1 MKKRC
6 RLALGAL
13 GMLWPAVVL
22 AQAPAAAEAPKLELR
37 DAPKSTMATE
47 DPLSPRPGGL
57 TSEIVAKKA
66 VAASPSIAGRQAEID
81 AANAK
86 VDQAMLQFFPR
97 LTLTA
102 SYVRT
107 SPAKMEL
114 GGGGAMVATP
124 GVLGPTVPAPAVTQA
139 CNGVAAAGG
148 GCVTTT
154 DGATLPLIP
163 FQLTIP
169 SVVDNY
175 SLSATLGVPISDYVL
190 RLSKTMAATRANER
204 ASQLNKQAEELKVAT
219 DARIAYYNW
228 VRGVAA
234 TTVAESAL
242 VRIKALQKDTEA
254 AFTVGVATK
263 ADVLRVDSLSAS
275 TELTITETQNFKQ
288 ITAEQ
293 LALLMSEPSRDYQ
306 VGENV
311 RAAPPPAG
319 QEAPLPA
326 LVAESHR
333 RRLELRALAEADQS
347 LTKAAG
353 VVRMGGY
360 PRLDGFAEFDYARP
374 NRNYAFDPTTW
385 HHNWM
390 LGLSLSYTFND
401 SFSNQASAR
410 ELDANRRKLQYDV
423 ESLKR
428 GLQMEVTSAFLDQ
441 KKARVALDTAQRGLR
456 SAQEAYRVALDLY
469 RVGRATTTELIAS
482 EQELL
487 AAALREVNATI
498 DFRLAAIRL
507 AHATGRD
514 VPGG

>member
-1 MKKRC
+1 MTTQC

-13 GMLWPAVVL
+13 GALWPAAAL
-22 AQAPAAAEAPKLELR
+22 GQAAAPAETPKLELR
-37 DAPKSTMATE
+37 EAPKPTIATE

-57 TSEIVAKKA
+57 TSDVVAKKA
-66 VAASPSIAGRQAEID
+66 VAASPSIAGKQAEID

-86 VDQAMLQFFPR
+86 VDQAMIQFFPR
-97 LTLTA
+97 LTLKA

-107 SPAKMEL
+107 SPVKLEF

-124 GVLGPTVPAPAVTQA
+124 GVIPANTPPAAVTGA
-139 CNGVAAAGG
+139 CDGVAAAGG

-154 DGATLPLIP
+154 SGATIPLVP
-163 FQLTIP
+163 FQFTIP
-169 SVVDNY
+169 VVQDNY

-263 ADVLRVDSLSAS
+263 ADVLRVDSLAAS
-275 TELTITETQNFKQ
+275 TELTITETQNLKQ
-288 ITAEQ
+288 LTAEQ
-293 LALLMSEPSRDYQ
+293 LALLMGEPSREYQ

-319 QEAPLPA
+319 QDAPLPA
-326 LVAESHR
+326 LVSEAHR
-333 RRLELRALAEADQS
+333 KRLELRALAEADQS
-347 LTKAAG
+347 LEKAAA
-353 VVRMGGY
+353 VVRVGEY
-360 PRLDGFAEFDYARP
+360 PRLDGFGEFDYARP
-374 NRNYAFDPTTW
+374 NRNYMFDPKAW
-385 HHNWM
+385 HSNWM

-401 SFSNQASAR
+401 SFSNSASAR
-410 ELDANRRKLQYDV
+410 EYDANRRKLRYDV
-423 ESLKR
+423 ENVKR
-428 GLQMEVTSAFLDQ
+428 GLQMEVTSAYLDQ
-441 KKARVALDTAQRGLR
+441 KKARVALDTAQRGLK

-487 AAALREVNATI
+487 TAALREVNAAI

>member
-1 MKKRC
+1 MKTRC

-13 GMLWPAVVL
+13 GVLWPGVAFG
-22 AQAPAAAEAPKLELR
+22 QAPAAPAETPKLELR
-37 DAPKSTMATE
+37 DAPKSSLATE

-57 TSEIVAKKA
+57 TSDVVAKKA
-66 VAASPSIAGRQAEID
+66 VAASLTIAGKQAEID

-86 VDQAMLQFFPR
+86 VDQAMIQFFPR
-97 LTLTA
+97 LTLKA

-107 SPAKMEL
+107 SPVTLSL
-114 GGGGAMVATP
+114 GSGSMVGTT
-124 GVLGPTVPAPAVTQA
+124 GTIPAGSPALPQICT
-139 CNGVAAAGG
+139 GVAAAGG
-148 GCVTTT
+148 GCVTTQSGDT
-154 DGATLPLIP
+154 MPLIP

-169 SVVDNY
+169 VVQDNY
-175 SLSATLGVPISDYVL
+175 TLSAALGVPISDYAL

-204 ASQLNKQAEELKVAT
+204 ATQLNKQAEELKVAT

-254 AFTVGVATK
+254 AFSVGVSTK
-263 ADVLRVDSLSAS
+263 ADVLRVDSLAAS
-275 TELTITETQNFKQ
+275 TELTITEAQNFKQ

-293 LALLMSEPSRDYQ
+293 LAVMMSEPSRDYQ

-319 QEAPLPA
+319 QDAPLPT

-333 RRLELRALAEADQS
+333 RRLELRALAEADLS
-347 LTKAAG
+347 LSKAAD
-353 VVRMGGY
+353 VVRVGAY
-360 PRLDGFAEFDYARP
+360 PRLDGFGEFDYARP
-374 NRNYAFDPTTW
+374 NRNYMFDPKAW
-385 HHNWM
+385 HSNWM

-410 ELDANRRKLQYDV
+410 EYDANRRKLGYDV
-423 ESLKR
+423 ENLKR
-428 GLQMEVTSAFLDQ
+428 GLQMEVTSAYLDQ
-441 KKARVALDTAQRGLR
+441 KKARVALDTAQRGLK

-469 RVGRATTTELIAS
+469 RVGRATTTELIAA

-487 AAALREVNATI
+487 SAALREVNAAI